1 MPLEKPASVE
11 NDAFKSAKWD
21 EITHARNFT
30 SADAPVIA
38 LLCQWY
44 KVIEQ
49 AQDELDGFGEQ
60 TAYTNALG
68 DLKAF
73 PQIATLKTASAEIR
87 ALNKQLGIQDGRET
101 QPTQAKIT
109 KLEVIQQRRA
119 ASAAKAKAAQPKG
132 A

>member
-87 ALNKQLGIQDGRET
+87 ASATKAVQNLIQPPATCARMRKAAPVAHLFPHLKQLGHD
-101 QPTQAKIT
+101 
-109 KLEVIQQRRA
+109 
-119 ASAAKAKAAQPKG
+119 
-132 A
+132 